1 MHLNGSRKQVQK
13 DGDRKNMYTLQEKES
28 IKEVLEK
35 DHFMMNEEW
44 VTDHVSDKKHRD
56 EDDDSSSLTKKSK

>member
-28 IKEVLEK
+28 IKEVLDK
-35 DHFMMNEEW
+35 DHLMMNEEW
-44 VTDHVSDKKHRD
+44 ITEHVSAKKRRNG
-56 EDDDSSSLTKKSK
+56 EDGSSSLTKKSK